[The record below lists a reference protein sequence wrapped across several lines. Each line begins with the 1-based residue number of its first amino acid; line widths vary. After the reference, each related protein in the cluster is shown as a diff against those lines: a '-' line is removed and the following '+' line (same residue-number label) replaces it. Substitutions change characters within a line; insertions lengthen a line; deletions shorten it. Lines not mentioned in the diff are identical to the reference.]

1 MGIKLVALDMDGT
14 TLDSNICLAPE
25 TREAIVRAIDAGV
38 HVVPCT
44 GRVFAQLPREILG
57 IPGLNYA
64 VTANGARVTDLR
76 ENNTLIYENPIH
88 KDVLSMLLEIV
99 TAYPVLLEVY
109 IGGRTYMERSCFD
122 AMGSYGV
129 PEEYYSLF
137 AESCQLIDSADDFK
151 SLLKS
156 QSVEKV
162 NIFCSDTE
170 IKGRMAKALNTTGEV
185 MVTTSMETN
194 LEINAATANKGDGL
208 FHLCKNL
215 GLHAQDVMAI
225 GDSNNDME
233 MLKYAGLAVAMEN
246 ASKPIKAISNFITT
260 TNDALGVANA
270 MNRFISSEW
279 VS

>member
-1 MGIKLVALDMDGT
+1 
-14 TLDSNICLAPE
+14 
-25 TREAIVRAIDAGV
+25 
-38 HVVPCT
+38 
-44 GRVFAQLPREILG
+44 
-57 IPGLNYA
+57 
-64 VTANGARVTDLR
+64 
-76 ENNTLIYENPIH
+76 
-88 KDVLSMLLEIV
+88 MLLEIV
-99 TAYPVLLEVY
+99 TAYPALLEVY

-137 AESCQLIDSADDFK
+137 AESCQLIYSTDDFK

-162 NIFCSDTE
+162 NIFCGDAE
-170 IKGRMAKALNTTGEV
+170 IKGRMAKALNKTGEV

-194 LEINAATANKGDGL
+194 LEINVATANKGDGL

-215 GLHAQDVMAI
+215 GLHAKDVMAI

-233 MLKYAGLAVAMEN
+233 MLKYAGFAVAMEN

-270 MNRFISSEW
+270 IDRFISSEW